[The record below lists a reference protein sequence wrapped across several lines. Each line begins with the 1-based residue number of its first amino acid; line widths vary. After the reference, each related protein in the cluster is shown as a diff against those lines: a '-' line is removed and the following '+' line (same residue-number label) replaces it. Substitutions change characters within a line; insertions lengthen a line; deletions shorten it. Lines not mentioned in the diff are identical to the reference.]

1 MKLLILGATGGVGR
15 LLVSQAQ
22 AAGHAITVLTRPG
35 AWTAPEGVRAVRG
48 ELLDGPGLAEATAGQ
63 DAVLSSIGHQRR
75 NPANPWSSSL
85 SPKDLTS
92 LAAHRIIAAMKAAQ
106 VRRVVA
112 VSAAGVGDSAPQLNL
127 VMRFFLATTM
137 IGDAYRD
144 LSVMEQAYAD
154 SGLDWLCPRPTR
166 LVHGARTGQLR
177 VTTAFGTMDA
187 VSRADVAGWMLDAL
201 ALPAWPDAAWGG
213 RTPQVTRA

>member
-1 MKLLILGATGGVGR
+1 MKLLILGATGGVGAH
-15 LLVSQAQ
+15 LVAQAQ
-22 AAGHAITVLTRPG
+22 EVGHAVTVLTRSPS
-35 AWTAPEGVRAVRG
+35 WQAPAGVRLLRG
-48 ELLDGPGLAEATAGQ
+48 ALLDGPGLAEAMAGQ

-75 NPANPWSSSL
+75 TPANPWSASV

-92 LAAHRIIAAMKAAQ
+92 AAARRVVAAMKAAQ

-144 LSVMEQAYAD
+144 LAVMEQVYAD

-166 LVHGARTGQLR
+166 LTNGPRTGRLR
-177 VTTAFGTMDA
+177 VTAAFGAMDDI
-187 VSRADVAGWMLDAL
+187 SRADVAGWMLDAV
-201 ALPAWPDAAWGG
+201 ALSTWPDAAWGG
-213 RTPQVTRA
+213 RTPQITRA

>member
-1 MKLLILGATGGVGR
+1 MKLLILGATGGVGAH
-15 LLVSQAQ
+15 LVSQAL
-22 AAGHAITVLTRPG
+22 AAGHAVTVLTRSSS
-35 AWTAPEGVRAVRG
+35 WQAPSGVRAVRG
-48 ELLDGPGLAEATAGQ
+48 ELLDGPGLAEAMAGQ

-75 NPANPWSSSL
+75 TPANPWSASV

-92 LAAHRIIAAMKAAQ
+92 AAARRVVAAMRAAQ

-127 VMRFFLATTM
+127 IMRFFLATTM

-144 LSVMEQAYAD
+144 LAGMEQAYAD

-166 LVHGARTGQLR
+166 LTHGPRTGQLR
-177 VTTAFGTMDA
+177 VTSTFGAMDDI
-187 VSRADVAGWMLDAL
+187 SRADVAGWMLGAL

-213 RTPQVTRA
+213 RTPQLTRA

>member
-1 MKLLILGATGGVGR
+1 
-15 LLVSQAQ
+15 
-22 AAGHAITVLTRPG
+22 
-35 AWTAPEGVRAVRG
+35 
-48 ELLDGPGLAEATAGQ
+48 
-63 DAVLSSIGHQRR
+63 VLSSIGHQRR
-75 NPANPWSSSL
+75 TPANPWSASV

-92 LAAHRIIAAMKAAQ
+92 AAARRVVAAMKAAQ

-144 LSVMEQAYAD
+144 LAVMEQVYAD
-154 SGLDWLCPRPTR
+154 RGLDWLCPRPTR
-166 LVHGARTGQLR
+166 LTNGPRTGRLR
-177 VTTAFGTMDA
+177 VTAAVGAMDDI
-187 VSRADVAGWMLDAL
+187 SRADVAGWMLDAV
-201 ALPAWPDAAWGG
+201 ALSTWPDAAWGG